1 MKKTVLGILAHV
13 DSGKT
18 TLSEGMLY
26 TSGHINRLGRVDH
39 GDAFLDTD
47 KIERERG
54 ITIFSKQAVF
64 SFNGANITLIDT
76 PGHTDFSAEAER
88 SLSVLDYAVLVISA
102 TDGVQSHTRTLWN
115 FLTHYGVPTF
125 IFINKMDI
133 CHRTKDEI
141 LSDLSANLHDMCISF
156 ETKDETFFESLSFA
170 TDELMDEYLEKG
182 EISDSSIADAI
193 KQRAVFPCFFGSALR
208 NDGIKELL
216 EGITTYGKDT
226 VYPSSFG
233 AKVFKISEDD
243 RGNRLTHIKITGG
256 TLHVKDVITIKGK
269 EEKINE
275 IRIYSGDKFASAQQA
290 EAGVVCA
297 VTGITSAMCGDTIGD
312 DETVNVFLS
321 EPVFSY
327 SVRLPDGTNF
337 AEALAIFRKLEQEDT
352 QLKVSL
358 NGNPQKINIRIMGKI
373 QLEVLR
379 RVLSD
384 RFSLDVEFEKGTIVY
399 KEAPASVVEGV
410 GHYEPLRHYSEV
422 HLLIEP
428 AKRGSGLTF
437 LSRCSEDTLA
447 RNWQRLIL
455 THLNEKT
462 HLGTLTGSQLT
473 DAKITLVSGR
483 ADKNHTDGGDF
494 RQATYRAV
502 RQGLMQA
509 EMTLLEP
516 YYSFVLD
523 VPTSSTG
530 RALTDLDK
538 MGAGFSSPEVV
549 GDITRIT
556 GKAPVS
562 AIMDYHQSVIA
573 YTKGNGRLS
582 LQFSGY
588 DICHNAD
595 EVVTAIGYDPCADL
609 ENSPDSVFC
618 SHGAAISVK
627 WDEVFDYMHLPL
639 IAGEP
644 EDVIPEREVRQSGPI
659 KYTDEEL
666 LAIFERTY
674 GKVKEKRSKSH
685 SAERTAKPYKGKEI
699 VFGPEYLLID
709 GYNIIHAWDELRTV
723 FASSPDTARQIL
735 INRLCNYAAMKQ
747 NNVILVFDAYK
758 VKGNVREIEKVNNIT
773 IVYTKEAETA
783 DTYIE
788 KTSKELSKTY
798 RVRVATSDSL
808 EQMIIFGNGAVRVT
822 SEEFQKEV
830 SDTERQMRDLI
841 NNLTSHEN

>member
-26 TSGHINRLGRVDH
+26 TSGHIKRLGRVDH

-64 SFNGANITLIDT
+64 SFNGTQITLIDT

-115 FLTHYGVPTF
+115 FLSHYGIPTF
-125 IFINKMDI
+125 IFVNKMDI
-133 CHRTKDEI
+133 CHHTKEEVLNDI
-141 LSDLSANLHDMCISF
+141 SSNLSDMCISF
-156 ETKDETFFESLSFA
+156 EEKNDSFYESLSFA
-170 TDELMDEYLEKG
+170 SDDLMNEYLEKG
-182 EISDSSIADAI
+182 SVSDESIADAI
-193 KQRAVFPCFFGSALR
+193 KQRAVFPCFFGSALK

-216 EGITTYGKDT
+216 FGITTYGKDT
-226 VYPSSFG
+226 VYPSSFS

-243 RGNRLTHIKITGG
+243 RGNRLTHLKITGG
-256 TLHVKDVITIKGK
+256 TLSVKDVITIKGK

-275 IRIYSGDKFASAQQA
+275 IRIYSGDKFTQSQKMH
-290 EAGVVCA
+290 AGEVCA
-297 VTGITSAMCGDTIGD
+297 VTGITSALSGDTIGD
-312 DETVNVFLS
+312 AEAETTLLS

-327 SVRLPDGTNF
+327 SVRLPDSINIS
-337 AEALAIFRKLEQEDT
+337 EALQIFRKLEEEDT
-352 QLKVSL
+352 QMKVSL

-379 RVLSD
+379 RILSD
-384 RFSLDVEFEKGTIVY
+384 RFSLDVEFEKGSIVY
-399 KEAPASVVEGV
+399 KETLSSVVEGV

-428 AKRGSGLTF
+428 DKRGSGLTF
-437 LSRCSEDTLA
+437 SSKCSEDFLA

-455 THLNEKT
+455 SHLNEKI

-509 EMTLLEP
+509 EMILLEP
-516 YYSFVLD
+516 YYSFTLE

-530 RALTDLDK
+530 RALTDLDQ
-538 MGAGFSSPEVV
+538 MGASFSSPEVA
-549 GDITRIT
+549 GDVSLIK

-573 YTKGNGRLS
+573 YTKGNGRLT

-588 DICHNAD
+588 DVCHNQD
-595 EVVTAIGYDPCADL
+595 EIVSTIGYDPCADL
-609 ENSPDSVFC
+609 DNSPDSVFC

-639 IAGEP
+639 INNEP
-644 EDVIPEREVRQSGPI
+644 DDIIADQGVRKSGPI
-659 KYTDEEL
+659 QYTDEEL

-674 GKVKEKRSKSH
+674 GKVKEKRPKSH

-709 GYNIIHAWDELRTV
+709 GYNIIHAWDELSKI
-723 FASSPDTARQIL
+723 FSESPDTARQVL

-758 VKGNVREIEKVNNIT
+758 VKGNIREIEKVNNIT

-788 KTSKELSKTY
+788 KTSKELAKTY

-822 SEEFQKEV
+822 ADEFYRELCDEEK
-830 SDTERQMRDLI
+830 RMRDLI
-841 NNLTSHEN
+841 NNLTSTEN